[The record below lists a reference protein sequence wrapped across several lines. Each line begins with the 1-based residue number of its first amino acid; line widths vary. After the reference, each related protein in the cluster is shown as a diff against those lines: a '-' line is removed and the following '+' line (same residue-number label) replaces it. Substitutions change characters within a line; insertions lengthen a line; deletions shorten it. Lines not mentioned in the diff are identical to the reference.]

1 MAAIIMWALL
11 YIAACIW
18 TMKRELQKNRKRKEK
33 IIWGYAEQRLAPGL
47 HALLQGSFQSGA
59 SRGCKSYAGAGLT
72 WQCGKQ
78 KVDCSPTM
86 PDFPLHTNGPVNL
99 HGNPLFRQR
108 IYTTHLTFR
117 SASGSTLSDWLI
129 ALQLCA
135 PDYLTFIILRQIH
148 Q

>member
-1 MAAIIMWALL
+1 MQSNVLL
-11 YIAACIW
+11 PVCMHSCKVHSSLVPPEDAKA
-18 TMKRELQKNRKRKEK
+18 MPAQVS
-33 IIWGYAEQRLAPGL
+33 PGNVE
-47 HALLQGSFQSGA
+47 
-59 SRGCKSYAGAGLT
+59 
-72 WQCGKQ
+72 KQ
-78 KVDCSPTM
+78 KADCSPTT

-108 IYTTHLTFR
+108 IYTTHLTFH
-117 SASGSTLSDWLI
+117 SASGSTLSDRLI